1 MKIALAH
8 FRVGETDGV
17 SLEMDKWKI
26 ALEKL
31 GHSVCYIAGSKGT
44 SKNEV
49 YIIPELHYMNEKNN
63 IIVDN
68 AYKALKDFDAKG
80 LENEIENISD
90 TISLK
95 INEIVR
101 KNKIDMI
108 VPNNIWSLGWGLPA
122 GLGFYKSAKTLNIK
136 WGAHHHDFS
145 WEREKYSN
153 PTTAY
158 VKGLIGN
165 VFPPALLGIKH
176 VVINSLAKNELEK
189 RRGIKSTIVPNVFDF
204 EAPLWKKDDYN
215 SDFRQR
221 FGLKDNDIIILQ
233 GTRIVERKA
242 IELAID
248 VAGEIVSRKTFLIGK
263 KLWNGKEF
271 NAQSRIVL
279 FFAGL
284 DESTPPYLDLLK
296 AKAKSLNVELLFG
309 NRLIE
314 HSRTHRDGEKIYSLW
329 DAYVYA
335 YLITYPSVLEGWGNQ
350 FLEGLFAKVPMVVY
364 EYPVFEADIKSVG
377 FDIVS
382 LGSTHKVDCH
392 KIVHVERNI
401 IEKAGEECVRLL
413 VDAQYRSVAVEKNFK
428 LGLKNYSYSA
438 LSTIL
443 EKVFRA

>member
-31 GHSVCYIAGSKGT
+31 GHSVFYIAGSKGT
-44 SKNEV
+44 SENEV
-49 YIIPELHYMNEKNN
+49 HIIPELHYMNEQNN
-63 IIVDN
+63 RIAEN
-68 AYKALKDFDAKG
+68 AYKALKDYDAIG
-80 LENEIENISD
+80 LENEIESISD
-90 TISLK
+90 AISFK
-95 INEIVR
+95 INEVVR
-101 KNKIDMI
+101 KNNIDMI

-122 GLGFYKSAKTLNIK
+122 GLGFYKSAKSLNIK

-153 PTTAY
+153 PTIPY
-158 VKGLIGN
+158 VKDLIVN
-165 VFPPALLGIKH
+165 VFPPGLPGIKH

-189 RRGIKSTIVPNVFDF
+189 RRGIKATIVPNVFDF
-204 EAPLWKKDDYN
+204 EAPMWKRDDYN

-221 FGLKDNDIIILQ
+221 LGLKDSDIVILQ

-248 VAGEIVSRKTFLIGK
+248 VAGGIVSRKTFLIGK
-263 KLWNGKEF
+263 KLWNGMEF

-296 AKAKSLNVELLFG
+296 AKAKDLNVELLFG
-309 NRLIE
+309 NQFIE
-314 HSRTHRDGEKIYSLW
+314 HSRTQKNCEKIYSLW

-335 YLITYPSVLEGWGNQ
+335 DLITYPSVLEGWGNQ

-364 EYPVFEADIKSVG
+364 EYPVFESDIKSVG
-377 FDIVS
+377 FEIVS
-382 LGSTHKVDCH
+382 LGSRH
-392 KIVHVERNI
+392 KIDANKLVHVEKSI
-401 IEKAGEECVRLL
+401 IDKAGEECVRLL
-413 VDAQYRSVAVEKNFK
+413 IDGVYRSAAVEKNFK

-438 LSTIL
+438 LSAIL
-443 EKVFRA
+443 EKLFRG